1 MKENVDRLCSALF
14 NRFNSSHVLLFV
26 GQGMANDDVKDLVSK
41 ERWSAI
47 ITTKRDEDFA
57 AYFATKDRR
66 PWECVSRQELS
77 GRSLSRERPP
87 IIRLFG
93 KSGDDEDVS
102 EFLLYGPQGR
112 SEGDLAR
119 GAGDLLR
126 AIPALLDYTNH
137 LVVAG
142 LSSDEDAKALDILG
156 PLFLKEVTPGSVSF
170 RGMESSLSDKEL
182 YKKWVRAI
190 SKEMSFEI
198 YDTDLEDVLRY
209 HQEEE
214 RASRETAESPSS
226 DDDIF
231 YCDFAPVRIGLDDVL
246 KIKGIGTLLTERTIN
261 RIRPLGRN
269 MQRLWFS
276 NFLELSGIDEPQWYG
291 YLPQSDFHVK
301 RDYEDPFVLLVRR
314 ALRGQGLGSE
324 PWEDRPIILSGAPC
338 SSKSVTLGALAYRV
352 YNEKADPVLFISGN
366 LFQGSSFGSSFR
378 RLDDALQII
387 QRSGEGSHPTL
398 VIWDGSSYREIE
410 NDAKNLLNRLKNRG
424 RRVILVCSSYS
435 FENDNLSSDGYTYDD
450 ANEAF
455 AHTENKKDM
464 LVEVRSECVFFRTT
478 RDMSDRE
485 GYVFWQK
492 ASNYSGI
499 SSEQISF
506 LRNELKREEKPDIF
520 DHYYK
525 LITLLREH
533 LEESLESEQSKV
545 TRFLQSEMADYFT
558 AKSNKEGEDRR
569 SNPMWQAFLKAGMT
583 EEQLMELFDEED
595 ESSEN
600 EEERDEWRESII
612 RANSFIAFFSKYKI
626 DIPYSIV
633 YSVITSRSGENPYGE
648 IGRELFDVLTTDIPW
663 LTCGENEDE
672 EFVFRFR
679 NSLEANIFL
688 ERHGIGG
695 DRLVDMAVKVL
706 EFYGESYSKNQF
718 DDPRL
723 AQKLQALI
731 RIMGPNSKYYT
742 EASDEQTG
750 ILAHLDKLIDAV
762 GRLLQDYRVPDIDQG
777 FALLYVT
784 LTREYYGDYGRNVWG
799 MIHKRAGGSYDYEAE
814 GYRKEDYELRLTQL
828 NNAAALALRSESH
841 LEQRIG
847 VSENLQERAHLTR
860 QANALIVEATRCSL
874 ESDDLRR
881 QYRECCKLCGQ
892 SPRTDCIDDPQPY
905 VVQFKK
911 LEGVIRNDPINGFAY
926 NALFT
931 LFEREYE
938 SNCHSSDDRIEY
950 LTEIMALVQDCRLLG
965 DEIVNRGDR
974 HNELDD
980 HLVRISSFADEI
992 PASIDYI
999 EGRETLDSREATVF
1013 TDIYDKFLEEGNPAA
1028 ILFVCRKEI
1037 KDILDSQENLSELE
1051 RKRCQ
1056 KVLDFMRE
1064 PTRLNCIS
1072 SDANA
1077 LATLIRVAWMA
1088 FGGKQ
1093 LSATKE
1099 CQTPAFSLE
1108 QWRELHRYCERYAQK
1123 ATRGG
1128 QQPLFILVYALS
1140 TIQIGGKTS
1149 DSYDRAYGILRRI
1162 SEDRFGGQYRLRTP
1176 FMVCDEDGKP
1186 SHYSGRVRNVKDRYG
1201 FMDVNGLPNR
1211 FGSSDGI
1218 RFYFSNLGRNI
1229 NTPERG
1235 DVFADLEIGISYT
1248 EFRIYKEEGRLERG
1262 RL

>member
-1 MKENVDRLCSALF
+1 MKENVERLCSALF

-26 GQGMANDDVKDLVSK
+26 GQGMANDVVKDLVSNV
-41 ERWSAI
+41 RWSAI
-47 ITTKRDEDFA
+47 ITTKRDEGFP
-57 AYFATKDRR
+57 AYFATWDRR
-66 PWECVSRQELS
+66 PWECESRKDLT

-87 IIRLFG
+87 IIRIFG
-93 KSGDDEDVS
+93 DSKTSEEED

-112 SEGDLAR
+112 NDSSPTGR
-119 GAGDLLR
+119 AGDILR

-142 LSSDEDAKALDILG
+142 LSSNEDTKALDILA
-156 PLFLKEVTPGSVSF
+156 PLFLREVTPGSVSF
-170 RGMESSLSDKEL
+170 WGMETSLRNEES
-182 YKKWVRAI
+182 YKNWMKVI
-190 SKEMSFEI
+190 SEKMSFEFH
-198 YDTDLEDVLRY
+198 DTALEDVLRY

-214 RASRETAESPSS
+214 RTSRESAESPDS
-226 DDDIF
+226 DGDIF
-231 YCDFAPVRIGLDDVL
+231 YCDFAPVRIEQDDVL
-246 KIKGIGTLLTERTIN
+246 RIKSIGTLLTERTIN

-276 NFLELSGIDEPQWYG
+276 NFLELSGVDEPQWYG

-301 RDYEDPFVLLVRR
+301 RDYEDPFVMLVRR
-314 ALRGQGLGSE
+314 ALRGRGLGAE
-324 PWEDRPIILSGAPC
+324 PWQDRPIILSGAPC

-366 LFQGSSFGSSFR
+366 LFQGSSFGSSFQ
-378 RLDDALQII
+378 RLDDALQTI
-387 QRSGEGSHPTL
+387 QRSSGGSHPTL

-424 RRVILVCSSYS
+424 RRVVLVCSSYS
-435 FENDNLSSDGYTYDD
+435 FENDILSSEGYSYDD
-450 ANEAF
+450 ASEAF
-455 AHTENKKDM
+455 EHSNDKKDK
-464 LVEVRSECVFFRTT
+464 LVEIRSGCVFFKTT

-485 GYVFWQK
+485 RYVFWQK

-506 LRNELKREEKPDIF
+506 LKNELKSEDKPDIF

-545 TRFLQSEMADYFT
+545 ARFLQSEMSDYFV
-558 AKSNKEGEDRR
+558 ARSKKENEDRR

-583 EEQLMELFDEED
+583 EEQLQKLFNEED
-595 ESSEN
+595 EPGEN
-600 EEERDEWRESII
+600 EEERDEWRESIV

-633 YSVITSRSGENPYGE
+633 YSVITSRSGDNPYGE
-648 IGRELFDVLTTDIPW
+648 DGRELFDVLTTDIPW

-688 ERHGIGG
+688 ERHGIDGEQ
-695 DRLVDMAVKVL
+695 LVDMAVKVL
-706 EFYGESYSKNQF
+706 GFYGESYSKNQF

-742 EASDEQTG
+742 ETSAEQMD
-750 ILAHLDKLIDAV
+750 ILVHLDKVIDAV
-762 GRLLQDYRVPDIDQG
+762 GRLLQDCQVPDVDQG

-784 LTREYYGDYGRNVWG
+784 LTREYYGVYGRNVWG
-799 MIHKRAGGSYDYEAE
+799 VLHKRTGGSYDYDVD
-814 GYRKEDYELRLTQL
+814 GYRKEDYELRLMQL
-828 NNAAALALRSESH
+828 NSASARALRSESH
-841 LEQRIG
+841 LEQHIG
-847 VSENLQERAHLTR
+847 VCEDLQERAHLTR

-874 ESDDLRR
+874 EADDLRR

-892 SPRTDCIDDPQPY
+892 DPRTDCVDDPRPY
-905 VVQFKK
+905 VIQFKK
-911 LEGVIRNDPINGFAY
+911 LEEVIRTDPLNGYAY

-938 SNCHSSDDRIEY
+938 SDRHSSDDKIEY

-974 HNELDD
+974 RNELDD
-980 HLVRISSFADEI
+980 HLVRISSFADDI
-992 PASIDYI
+992 PATIDFI
-999 EGRETLDSREATVF
+999 EGRESLDTREASAF
-1013 TDIYDKFLEEGNPAA
+1013 TEIYDRFLEEGNPAA

-1051 RKRCQ
+1051 RRRCQ
-1056 KVLDFMRE
+1056 RVLDFMRE
-1064 PTRLNCIS
+1064 PTRLSCIS

-1077 LATLIRVAWMA
+1077 LGTLIRVAWMT
-1088 FGGKQ
+1088 FGGRQ
-1093 LSATKE
+1093 LSATRE
-1099 CQTPAFSLE
+1099 CQTPAFSLD
-1108 QWRELHRYCERYAQK
+1108 QWREIHVYCERYAQK
-1123 ATRGG
+1123 AVRGG

-1149 DSYDRAYGILRRI
+1149 ESYDRAYGVLRRI

-1186 SHYSGRVRNVKDRYG
+1186 SRYSGRVRYVRDRYG
-1201 FMDVNGLPNR
+1201 FMDVNGLPTR
-1211 FGSSDGI
+1211 FGNNDGI
-1218 RFYFSNLGRNI
+1218 RFYFSNLGRNVS
-1229 NTPERG
+1229 TPERG